1 MSEMDQ
7 SLPNWVVRD
16 MSGSH
21 PMATEETDIRR
32 RSYAGRAALKAG
44 VSPDSRNQMHLKVLV
59 WHHRLFPGAT
69 GDRERHAL
77 AWSWATYTCHS
88 LTSLILV
95 PLKLNDRH
103 ARNATDRWC
112 LQVWYRGQTV
122 RTCAPLN
129 AAYAIAPRRSS

>member
-1 MSEMDQ
+1 MSFGLRVSLSSGFSLRSVRQNVPLRAKDSMSEMDQ

-77 AWSWATYTCHS
+77 A
-88 LTSLILV
+88 
-95 PLKLNDRH
+95 
-103 ARNATDRWC
+103 
-112 LQVWYRGQTV
+112 
-122 RTCAPLN
+122 
-129 AAYAIAPRRSS
+129 